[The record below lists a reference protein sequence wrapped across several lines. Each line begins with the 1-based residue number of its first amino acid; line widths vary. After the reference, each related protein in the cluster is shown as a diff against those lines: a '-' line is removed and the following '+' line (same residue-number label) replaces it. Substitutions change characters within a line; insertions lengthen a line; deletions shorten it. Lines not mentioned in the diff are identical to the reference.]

1 MSGCRAATWQYDSV
15 VAINDGCT
23 EHIRRLGGVGE
34 STPMKSSPERSPE
47 AAHATVPATAY
58 LVHLADLRLNASAA
72 VDEEVQRLVEQVVG
86 WGQIGRALGVSRQAA
101 RQRYGEHKDRAHG
114 S

>member
-1 MSGCRAATWQYDSV
+1 MT
-15 VAINDGCT
+15 
-23 EHIRRLGGVGE
+23 
-34 STPMKSSPERSPE
+34 SSPERSPE

-58 LVHLADLRLNASAA
+58 LHLADLRLNASAA
-72 VDEEVQRLVEQVVG
+72 VEEVQRLVEQGVG